1 MLRQNQKQ
9 TNFYSSLY
17 DRIPEDQFENAGG
30 YMLLA
35 VAAFMTGGCRHGG
48 AYQKEKPHG
57 N

>member
-1 MLRQNQKQ
+1 MKRKGAFLG
-9 TNFYSSLY
+9 L
-17 DRIPEDQFENAGG
+17 
-30 YMLLA
+30 MMLA